1 MSYVIDLN
9 PAQQVLRV
17 TTTGTV
23 ADQECREMY
32 ACLSHLA
39 ATGGPYALIFDMSG
53 VTKDE
58 LSAEA
63 ISDLAQR
70 PPAVPVGRLRVW
82 VAWRLVDYGMG
93 RMFELW
99 RDGMGGQLQVV
110 RSVDEAC
117 NMLGVSAEDFSRRL
131 FPEAL
136 AA

>member
-1 MSYVIDLN
+1 MSYVIDLDLT
-9 PAQQVLRV
+9 QEVLRV

-23 ADQECREMY
+23 AHQECRDRY
-32 ACLSHLA
+32 ARLRHFA
-39 ATGGPYALIFDMSG
+39 ATGGPYAGIFDISG

-63 ISDLAQR
+63 IRDLAHE
-70 PPAVPVGRLRVW
+70 PPAVSRPVLRVA
-82 VAWRLVDYGMG
+82 VAPRLVDYGMG

-99 RDGMGGQLQVV
+99 RDGMGGQFQVV
-110 RSVDEAC
+110 RSVDEAYT
-117 NMLGVSAEDFSRRL
+117 MLGVIAEGFSRRL

>member
-1 MSYVIDLN
+1 MSYVIDLD
-9 PAQQVLRV
+9 PTHQVFRV

-32 ACLSHLA
+32 ARLSHFA
-39 ATGGPYALIFDMSG
+39 ATGGPYAAIFDMSG
-53 VTKDE
+53 VTKDQ

-63 ISDLAQR
+63 IRDLAQEA
-70 PPAVPVGRLRVW
+70 PAVPVGRLRVV
-82 VAWRLVDYGMG
+82 VAPRLVDYGMG

-99 RDGMGGQLQVV
+99 RDGMGGQFQVV
-110 RSVDEAC
+110 RSVGEAYT
-117 NMLGVSAEDFSRRL
+117 MLGVSPEDFTRRL